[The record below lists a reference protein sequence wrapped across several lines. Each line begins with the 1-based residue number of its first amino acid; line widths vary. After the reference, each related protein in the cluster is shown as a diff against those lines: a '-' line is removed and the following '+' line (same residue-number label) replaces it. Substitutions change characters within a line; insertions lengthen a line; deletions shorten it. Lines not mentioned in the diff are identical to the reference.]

1 MLPDLRQGLQASLLG
16 QLAIVGSSLCYAA
29 TAIYARSCLR
39 GQPPLV
45 SATGQLTMG
54 MVYMLPASLLI
65 DRPFGLSP
73 SPPVLVSWLVLAI
86 LGTAV
91 GYAIYF
97 TLIEWSSATF
107 TTMVT
112 YIIPINGLMLGA
124 LVLNESLNVTTL
136 GSLAL
141 ILLGVLL
148 VRT

>member
-1 MLPDLRQGLQASLLG
+1 
-16 QLAIVGSSLCYAA
+16 V
-29 TAIYARSCLR
+29 
-39 GQPPLV
+39 
-45 SATGQLTMG
+45 
-54 MVYMLPASLLI
+54 LPASLLI
-65 DRPFGLSP
+65 DRPVDLSP
-73 SPPVLVSWLVLAI
+73 SLPVLASWLVLAI

-97 TLIEWSSATF
+97 TLIERSSATF

-124 LVLNESLNVTTL
+124 VVLNESLDVTTL

-148 VRT
+148 VRS